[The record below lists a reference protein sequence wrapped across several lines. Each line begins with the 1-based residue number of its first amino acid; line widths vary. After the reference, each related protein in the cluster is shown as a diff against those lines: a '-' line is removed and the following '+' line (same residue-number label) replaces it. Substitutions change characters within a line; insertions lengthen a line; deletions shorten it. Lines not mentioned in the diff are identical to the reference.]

1 MSDEIRELRNEIIAL
16 KEIVGKMYGKNAD
29 LLGKVDKL
37 TEKIESLNSEKSDQ
51 VFLFTIIL

>member
-16 KEIVGKMYGKNAD
+16 KEIVGKMDDKNAD
-29 LLGKVDKL
+29 LIGKVDKL